1 MSSFLVTTRI
11 RVMDKLA
18 VETRIQDSINS
29 MMEQS
34 ITDAGLMNITRFR
47 IIDFEGLIGAMSIR
61 FVYKLSMQGKDVA
74 YEVK

>member
-34 ITDAGLMNITRFR
+34 ISYTGLVNITRFR
-47 IIDFEGLIGAMSIR
+47 IINFEGLVS
-61 FVYKLSMQGKDVA
+61 SMPICLIC
-74 YEVK
+74 EVPM